1 MKLRSNKPHTTN
13 TTSLMANKR
22 NNAISITVLYMAL
35 FVATLPL
42 YTYWWYD
49 SLMHFVVP
57 MAMTWT
63 GIEIDVISNAKAV
76 FIVFLIMIHWEV
88 FEYVFGSMFRTGYKD
103 TLIDLSLG
111 AIGTGVFLVARE
123 AHNS

>member
-1 MKLRSNKPHTTN
+1 
-13 TTSLMANKR
+13 
-22 NNAISITVLYMAL
+22 MAL

-49 SLMHFVVP
+49 SLMHIIVP

-63 GIEIDVISNAKAV
+63 GLEIDFISNAKAI
-76 FIVFLIMIHWEV
+76 FIVFLIMTHWEV
-88 FEYVFGSMFRTGYKD
+88 FEYVFGSMFRIGYKD

-111 AIGTGVFLVARE
+111 AIGVGTLLILRE
-123 AHNS
+123 HTTLTNGKNNRNRN